1 MIPKAKALKLI
12 AIYLYICQ
20 LHDNELKHLSQR
32 YSNNDE
38 PEFVIN
44 MLCNCFLKNYVFT
57 LFSYFNGE
65 KNPD

>member
-20 LHDNELKHLSQR
+20 LHGNELKHLSQR

-38 PEFVIN
+38 PEFIN
-44 MLCNCFLKNYVFT
+44 QEITTIYIAVKWAT
-57 LFSYFNGE
+57 LFRG
-65 KNPD
+65 KLTI